1 MQLFLLFTFNFCFVF
16 YFLSEIKYT
25 SNKGEK
31 LTNRKRRLINVNVWC
46 LLWRKSQILQFL
58 FAFIHFLSLFFNI
71 FCVFHS
77 KGHGIV
83 FVFAIFRP
91 KDGWFSMIMML
102 AILSFYVGYNVFV
115 VFVFYLY
122 FSIIITRK
130 MYDWWR

>member
-77 KGHGIV
+77 KGHRIV